1 MDDHLYKNH
10 LSILKEELKIA
21 TGCTEPIAIAL
32 AAAKARD
39 VLGRVPDKCI
49 IGCSGNIIKN
59 VKSVTVPNSG
69 GLKGIE
75 VAAILGIVGGDAN
88 ADLDV
93 LHAITPAQQDMTKE
107 LLAEGFCSCQVVENE
122 AILYVSAKVVSG
134 KDSAQVEIK
143 DRHNHISRITKNE
156 KVIYQDEGDPFE
168 RSQAQDK
175 RQLLNLRNIIEFT
188 EEAQQSDLAAALNKQ
203 IEYNSRIAEEGLSKK
218 WGASIGKTLMERQV
232 PISVNL
238 QARAYAAAGSD
249 ARMAGC
255 SLPVVINSGSGN
267 QGITVSLPIIIYAKE
282 LGADEE
288 LRLRALALANLI
300 AIHQKKYIGNL
311 SAFCGAVSA
320 AAGAACGIAYM
331 ILKLYPRKI
340 DLYQVISDTITN
352 TICTSGG
359 MICDG
364 AKSSC
369 AAKISTALESA
380 LTALEMSL
388 KGNAFQPG
396 DGLAK
401 ENIEETILT
410 MGKVAAIGMR
420 ETDRQVLS
428 LMMDQE

>member
-156 KVIYQDEGDPFE
+156 EVIYQDEGDLLE

-203 IEYNSRIAEEGLSKK
+203 IDYNSRIAEEGLSKK

-331 ILKLYPRKI
+331 ILKLYPRKM

-369 AAKISTALESA
+369 AAKIATALESA

-396 DGLAK
+396 DGLTK